1 MIKRG
6 NPLFINF
13 GELPL
18 KQGVQKVPQIWMTY
32 REIAEMLGCDADAA
46 RATTIQRE
54 LDRKKSRDGLTRVKL
69 DPELTARFISMI
81 RNADA
86 ALNQAVQ
93 ELRNMHEMMA
103 RRARSG
109 GHSTIYDDGGFAVS
123 G

>member
-1 MIKRG
+1 
-6 NPLFINF
+6 
-13 GELPL
+13 
-18 KQGVQKVPQIWMTY
+18 MTY
-32 REIAEMLGCDADAA
+32 REIAEMLGCDADTA